1 MSYFVFP
8 KYRKTW
14 KQSWT
19 DWLGRRGAFTQRC
32 WHCRG
37 WGTVDTFCPF
47 TTIVHVS
54 LQAVRDS
61 AYRPSLQLIGGDASQ
76 LSGMITFT
84 CSLAENVSRKV
95 RQLDLAKVTTLA
107 FKATIQS
114 LAQGANMAFV
124 HPLCRQGCIM
134 SSSELT
140 ISSILNSA
148 PMGCRQHYATKT
160 TSRRPPTSTGTCLW
174 ISLSLN

>member
-1 MSYFVFP
+1 MCNITSFSNSSFEINPLSYFVFP
-8 KYRKTW
+8 KYRKMW

-37 WGTVDTFCPF
+37 WGTVETFCPF
-47 TTIVHVS
+47 ETIVYAS
-54 LQAVRDS
+54 LQAVLDS

-95 RQLDLAKVTTLA
+95 RQLDLAKVTTLKLLKQQ
-107 FKATIQS
+107 F
-114 LAQGANMAFV
+114 NHV
-124 HPLCRQGCIM
+124 HRVLIWPLF
-134 SSSELT
+134 
-140 ISSILNSA
+140 SA
-148 PMGCRQHYATKT
+148 DEAV
-160 TSRRPPTSTGTCLW
+160 
-174 ISLSLN
+174 